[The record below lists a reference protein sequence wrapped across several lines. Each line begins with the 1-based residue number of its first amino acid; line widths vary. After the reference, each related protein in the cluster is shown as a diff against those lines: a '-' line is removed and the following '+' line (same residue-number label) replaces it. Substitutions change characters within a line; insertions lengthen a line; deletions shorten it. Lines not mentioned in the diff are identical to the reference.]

1 MRVLHASSCSNVYA
15 ANYCFA
21 SSPRRIV
28 CGQCSASGTCCT
40 TDSRQYIQ
48 SRLCISDIAYLSIAQ
63 STVQYYNRGGKELHT
78 TSCMILRQ
86 SSCSKRSP
94 RGTITPFRLLL
105 CSLSAWKAD
114 SCARTKKDRPYA
126 ARFRESCPLKTRAV
140 ALTRTAMCLCNL

>member
-1 MRVLHASSCSNVYA
+1 MLAHAA
-15 ANYCFA
+15 ACTQPIIA
-21 SSPRRIV
+21 SPRAR
-28 CGQCSASGTCCT
+28 GGLFADNAATSGTCCT